1 MARDLPGTTRPRRF
15 VPRLH
20 YELIVCGVRG
30 HELLGLDVAHV
41 RPEDAIVVRP
51 GNDGVRWH
59 RCLRCDSWLP
69 LPQPSEPSREVLP
82 PREAIEVPL
91 RGKALR
97 DKIVLRTIA
106 VDRAFHFVLLA
117 VIAVAIFLFAANE
130 ASLRDPAYRVLADL
144 QGAFNGSSAPKDHG
158 VLHDVRRLFS
168 ISHGTLTKIGLL
180 VAAYALLEGAE
191 AVGLWLG
198 KRWAEYLTFIATAGL
213 MPLEIYEIVDRA
225 SVLKA
230 LTFVV
235 NLAIVVYLLYAKRL
249 FGIREGGAAE
259 QAEREA
265 DVGWP
270 ALERATPA

>member
-1 MARDLPGTTRPRRF
+1 VARALPGTTKPRRF

-20 YELIVCGVRG
+20 YELLVCGVRG
-30 HELLGLDVAHV
+30 HELLGLDVACL

-51 GNDGVRWH
+51 GERGVRWH
-59 RCLRCDSWLP
+59 RCVRCDSWLP
-69 LPQPSEPSREVLP
+69 VPAPASPVREVLP

-97 DKIVLRTIA
+97 DKIVLRVIA
-106 VDRAFHFVLLA
+106 VDRAFHFVLLT

-130 ASLRDPAYRVLADL
+130 ANLRDPAYRVLADL
-144 QGAFNGSSAPKDHG
+144 QGALDGGSAPRDHG
-158 VLHDVRRLFS
+158 VFHDVRRLFS

-180 VAAYALLEGAE
+180 VAAYAVLEGLE

-198 KRWAEYLTFIATAGL
+198 KRWAEYLTFITTAGL
-213 MPLEIYEIVDRA
+213 MPIEIYEIVERA

-249 FGIREGGAAE
+249 FGLRGGGAAE
-259 QAEREA
+259 RAERER

-270 ALERATPA
+270 ALERATPP